1 MGFID
6 QRVSSFLP
14 FFTFLTTGVLHQPRE
29 WHNSVGLAL
38 LHGHVWA
45 LWGIGSAE
53 AERQLTERLARVPEL
68 AGDDIMYRGGCC
80 EDEVVYKVNF
90 EYRVILHTM
99 ELKQVFLLLY
109 IHECILS
116 VPCCSCALFLRT

>member
-1 MGFID
+1 MDTFGLCGGLEVLKLND
-6 QRVSSFLP
+6 NLLRDLP
-14 FFTFLTTGVLHQPRE
+14 ESLSLLVMISCTG
-29 WHNSVGLAL
+29 
-38 LHGHVWA
+38 
-45 LWGIGSAE
+45 
-53 AERQLTERLARVPEL
+53 
-68 AGDDIMYRGGCC
+68 GGCC

-109 IHECILS
+109 IHEYILS